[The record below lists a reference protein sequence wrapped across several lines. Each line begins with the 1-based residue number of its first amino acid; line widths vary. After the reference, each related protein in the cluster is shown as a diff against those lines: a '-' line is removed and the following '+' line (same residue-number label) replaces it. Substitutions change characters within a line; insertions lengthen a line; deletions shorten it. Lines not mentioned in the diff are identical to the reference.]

1 MATQSGHV
9 FIRSRNAKSGQSST
23 AKMFKFQRVP
33 YLQRV
38 IGVCA
43 NNTGA
48 FGALR
53 VDYHPPPAHVL
64 GNTPSQCWAM
74 TQPYLRCPGV
84 HGFETGPSKPRQCLS
99 GFSSPTQP
107 TPLEIYD
114 EGEDLSIQTD
124 IRNLERLCLLLGL
137 DTQARKGPKG
147 RLLFDGVPLA
157 YGADLMV
164 QSPSGSEFPVHRV
177 WLAARSPI
185 LCEILSRMK
194 TLQDTESEISLRL
207 AHSHRSTSSIQAL
220 PRLSFG
226 GCNSMSI
233 LILLTYL
240 YSDELLSLWDHRID
254 ITLKQ
259 QLLEL
264 NIQPQQVRLE
274 LQALARILDLPK
286 LAEAVQSPG
295 KRIPAPSVAID
306 MQRLAWTAEKQ
317 GINDMHSVRSP
328 LCPDVIIQ
336 LRDREVLCHSVVLRA
351 GSSFFA
357 AFFDDRDWTARR
369 WDEYGAVKIDM
380 KHWNWRIMQFP
391 LRFLCAGFETAAELF
406 DLLG

>member
-1 MATQSGHV
+1 
-9 FIRSRNAKSGQSST
+9 
-23 AKMFKFQRVP
+23 
-33 YLQRV
+33 
-38 IGVCA
+38 
-43 NNTGA
+43 
-48 FGALR
+48 
-53 VDYHPPPAHVL
+53 
-64 GNTPSQCWAM
+64 
-74 TQPYLRCPGV
+74 
-84 HGFETGPSKPRQCLS
+84 
-99 GFSSPTQP
+99 
-107 TPLEIYD
+107 
-114 EGEDLSIQTD
+114 
-124 IRNLERLCLLLGL
+124 
-137 DTQARKGPKG
+137 
-147 RLLFDGVPLA
+147 
-157 YGADLMV
+157 
-164 QSPSGSEFPVHRV
+164 
-177 WLAARSPI
+177 
-185 LCEILSRMK
+185 
-194 TLQDTESEISLRL
+194 
-207 AHSHRSTSSIQAL
+207 
-220 PRLSFG
+220 
-226 GCNSMSI
+226 MSI